1 MRGALNAVF
10 ATVILA
16 VAFYV
21 LWRSGAALG
30 ILDHAA
36 KSA

>member
-21 LWRSGAALG
+21 LWRSGVALG
-30 ILDHAA
+30 PFDQAA